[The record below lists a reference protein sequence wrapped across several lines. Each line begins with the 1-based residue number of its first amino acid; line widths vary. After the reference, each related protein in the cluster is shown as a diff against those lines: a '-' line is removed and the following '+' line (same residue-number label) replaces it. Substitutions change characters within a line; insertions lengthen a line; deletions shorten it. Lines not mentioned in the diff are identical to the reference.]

1 MVKDIIVEELGQ
13 GRRVVVPGF
22 GAFIAKEGVIVFV
35 EFLKRDDGVLR
46 SLIESRMD
54 LDGAAATLVIENFVS
69 SIKNA
74 ISSKGDFNFEPLGT
88 MAMDDNGVYVLRSQV
103 AKAQDSFTK
112 PAPAPAATEPPKRP
126 DMRVNV
132 QRPTPT
138 PTTTPSPTTTQTAR
152 AQEPPTT
159 FARTSQSTPMPQPTT
174 PSVAP
179 TPKPVAMPQS
189 VQTPPTP
196 KRENGNDMRYQ
207 RPADKNGNISS
218 APAKRVDSIM
228 IIAIIVAIL
237 SIGVMIYGM
246 MSDTAPKIELVEN
259 PVDSTQ
265 LQ

>member
-22 GAFIAKEGVIVFV
+22 GAFITKEGVVVFV

-46 SLIESRMD
+46 SLVESRMN
-54 LDGAAATLVIENFVS
+54 LDSVAATLVIENFVS

-74 ISSKGDFNFEPLGT
+74 ISSRGDFNFEPLGT
-88 MAMDDNGVYVLRSQV
+88 MAMDDNGVYVLKPQAV
-103 AKAQDSFTK
+103 KAQDGFTK
-112 PAPAPAATEPPKRP
+112 PAPVATEPPKRP

-132 QRPTPT
+132 QRPTPA
-138 PTTTPSPTTTQTAR
+138 PTTTQTAR

-159 FARTSQSTPMPQPTT
+159 FARASQSAPTPQPTM

-179 TPKPVAMPQS
+179 TPKPVAMPQP
-189 VQTPPTP
+189 VQTPPAP

-228 IIAIIVAIL
+228 IIAIIVAVL
-237 SIGVMIYGM
+237 SIGVMVYGM